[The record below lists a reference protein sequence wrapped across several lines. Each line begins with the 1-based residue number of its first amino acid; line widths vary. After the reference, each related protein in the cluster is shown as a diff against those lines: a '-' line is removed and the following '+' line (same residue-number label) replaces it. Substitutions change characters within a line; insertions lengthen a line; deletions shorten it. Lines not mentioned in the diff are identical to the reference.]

1 MALSFLDARYGT
13 IGNDPDCAVMRNSR
27 YKSSRRHL
35 PFKVAAYFQK
45 LWTNPIFARW
55 RQRLA
60 TDDPS
65 LMAAGVA
72 FFAFLALAPMIAA
85 IALTYGLLANPDTLA
100 ARLDQIR
107 DAFPAD
113 TASVLEEPIRIALER
128 TDNTQGLALVVALF
142 LAIFGARG
150 AAIALIAALNRAY
163 DKKES
168 RPFVR
173 LQLTALAVTA
183 GLLVAIITSFALVS
197 VSGLIGSAFIP
208 AASWISWIVDIASTA
223 IFVAMSAAVVA
234 SLYRWAP
241 NCPSGRWRWISPGT
255 MLTSVVWLILSSA
268 FSAYATNIGRF
279 GAAYG
284 SLGAI
289 VALLTWLYFSS
300 LVLFAGASLNRAI
313 EENQTMAVR

>member
-1 MALSFLDARYGT
+1 M
-13 IGNDPDCAVMRNSR
+13 GNLR
-27 YKSSRRHL
+27 YKSARRHL
-35 PFKVAAYFQK
+35 PFRVAACFQI

-72 FFAFLALAPMIAA
+72 FFAFLAIAPMIAA
-85 IALTYGLLANPDTLA
+85 IALTYGLLANPETLA
-100 ARLDQIR
+100 ARLNQIR

-128 TDNTQGLALVVALF
+128 TDNTQGLALALALF
-142 LAIFGARG
+142 LAVFGARG
-150 AAIALIAALNRAY
+150 AAIAIIAALNRAY
-163 DKKES
+163 DRRES

-183 GLLVAIITSFALVS
+183 GLIVAIITSFALVS
-197 VSGLIGSAFIP
+197 VSGLIGSTFIP
-208 AASWISWIVDIASTA
+208 TSSWMSWIVDFVSTA

-255 MLTSVVWLILSSA
+255 ILTSVIWLILSSA
-268 FSAYATNIGRF
+268 FSAYATNVGRF

-300 LVLFAGASLNRAI
+300 LALFAGASLNRAI
-313 EENQTMAVR
+313 EENQTNVKRQAGVS